1 MWHNRKMAINTAAE
15 ILEATQELLLAK
27 GEAKTTLRAVT
38 ERANANVAA
47 VNYHFGSRDQ
57 LIRQAYLSALTE
69 VTMSQG
75 ARLQALPADAD
86 LEAFVNVW
94 LGPVL
99 NPESVSKR
107 ERELWAL
114 LQKGSVEN
122 APQLQELMPSMQEM
136 EVSPLIAM
144 LATKLPHLEQSEIVF
159 RHNAVMLGLGGLLR
173 GAVESAADSHDQR
186 AFVLRWV
193 LASLQ
198 G

>member
-1 MWHNRKMAINTAAE
+1 MAINTAAE

-27 GEAKTTLRAVT
+27 GEAKTTLRAIT
-38 ERANANVAA
+38 ERAKANVAA

-75 ARLQALPADAD
+75 GRLQALSADAD

-94 LGPVL
+94 LGPLL

-107 ERELWAL
+107 ERDLWTL

-144 LATKLPHLEQSEIVF
+144 LATKLPHLDQSEIVF
-159 RHNAVMLGLGGLLR
+159 RHNAILLGLGGLLR
-173 GAVESAADSHDQR
+173 VDSGSASNSPEVR
-186 AFVLRWV
+186 ALVSRWV
-193 LASLQ
+193 LASFR

>member
-1 MWHNRKMAINTAAE
+1 MAINTAAE
-15 ILEATQELLLAK
+15 ILEATQELLLAR
-27 GEAKTTLRAVT
+27 GEAKTTLRAIT
-38 ERANANVAA
+38 ERARANVAA

-69 VTMSQG
+69 VTISQG
-75 ARLQALPADAD
+75 ARLQALNADAD

-94 LGPVL
+94 LGPL
-99 NPESVSKR
+99 LHPDDVSKR
-107 ERELWAL
+107 ERDLWTL

-144 LATKLPHLEQSEIVF
+144 LAKKLPHLEQSEIVF
-159 RHNAVMLGLGGLLR
+159 RHNAVLLGLGGLLR
-173 GAVESAADSHDQR
+173 GSSESPADSKESR
-186 AFVLRWV
+186 RFVLRWV
-193 LASLQ
+193 LASFQ

>member
-1 MWHNRKMAINTAAE
+1 MAINTAAE

-27 GEAKTTLRAVT
+27 GEAKTTLRAIT
-38 ERANANVAA
+38 ERAQANVAA

-57 LIRQAYLSALTE
+57 LIRQAYLSALNE

-75 ARLQALPADAD
+75 ARIQALDVDAD

-94 LGPVL
+94 LGPLL
-99 NPESVSKR
+99 NPDSVSKR
-107 ERELWAL
+107 ERDLWTL

-136 EVSPLIAM
+136 EVSPLIAL
-144 LATKLPHLEQSEIVF
+144 LAKKLPHLDHSEIVF
-159 RHNAVMLGLGGLLR
+159 RHNAILLGLGGLLR
-173 GAVESAADSHDQR
+173 GSPVSPSNFQEVRD
-186 AFVLRWV
+186 FVSRWV
-193 LASLQ
+193 LASFR

>member
-1 MWHNRKMAINTAAE
+1 MAINTATE

-27 GEAKTTLRAVT
+27 GEAKTTLRAIT

-57 LIRQAYLSALTE
+57 LIRQAYLSALNE

-75 ARLQALPADAD
+75 VRIQALDAGAD

-94 LGPVL
+94 LGPLL
-99 NPESVSKR
+99 NPDSVSKR
-107 ERELWAL
+107 ERELWTL
-114 LQKGSVEN
+114 LQKSSVEN

-136 EVSPLIAM
+136 EVSPLVAL
-144 LATKLPHLEQSEIVF
+144 LAKKLPHLDHSEIVF
-159 RHNAVMLGLGGLLR
+159 RHNAILLGLGGLLR
-173 GAVESAADSHDQR
+173 VDSESASNSPEAR
-186 AFVLRWV
+186 ALVSRWV
-193 LASLQ
+193 LASFR

>member
-1 MWHNRKMAINTAAE
+1 MAINTATE

-27 GEAKTTLRAVT
+27 GEAKTTLRAIT

-57 LIRQAYLSALTE
+57 LIRQAYLSALNE

-75 ARLQALPADAD
+75 ARIQALDAGAD

-94 LGPVL
+94 LGPLL
-99 NPESVSKR
+99 NPDSVSKR
-107 ERELWAL
+107 ERELWTL
-114 LQKGSVEN
+114 LQKSSVEN

-136 EVSPLIAM
+136 EVSPLVAL
-144 LATKLPHLEQSEIVF
+144 LARKLPHLDHSEIVF
-159 RHNAVMLGLGGLLR
+159 RHNAILLGLGGLLR
-173 GAVESAADSHDQR
+173 IDSESASNSPEAR
-186 AFVLRWV
+186 ALVARWV
-193 LASLQ
+193 LASFR